1 MANFFPSTHY
11 SVLAGIDS
19 DEPQLR
25 AAAWERF
32 SDAYWQP
39 AFRYLCLRWRL
50 DREQAEDWTQEF
62 FAGLLAKEVVERYE
76 PSRGSFHNYLRV
88 CLDNHVRSR
97 LSAKRPAQPL
107 DFDLADSSP
116 SPEEIFLREWQREI
130 MSQAVAALEKLAEER
145 GKQAAFAIFS
155 AYDLGSE
162 ERPSYDELAARHAV
176 PVTQVTNYLAWARRE
191 LRRLALERLA
201 SLSMNEREYRAEAR
215 RLFAE

>member
-1 MANFFPSTHY
+1 MADFFPSTRY

-19 DEPQLR
+19 DEPHLR

-32 SDAYWQP
+32 SEAYWQP
-39 AFRYLCLRWRL
+39 AFRYLTLRWRL
-50 DREQAEDWTQEF
+50 DRELAEDWTQEF

-76 PSRGSFHNYLRV
+76 AARGSFHNYLRV

-97 LSAKRPAQPL
+97 LSAKRPSEPL

-116 SPEEIFLREWQREI
+116 SPEEIFLREWQREV
-130 MSQAVAALEKLAEER
+130 MTKAVADLERLSEER
-145 GKQAAFAIFS
+145 GKKTAFAIFT
-155 AYDLGSE
+155 AYDLGGE
-162 ERPSYDELAARHAV
+162 ERPNYDELALRFGVAS
-176 PVTQVTNYLAWARRE
+176 TQVTNYLAWARRE

>member
-1 MANFFPSTHY
+1 MFPTTRY

-25 AAAWERF
+25 AAAWARF
-32 SDAYWQP
+32 SEAYWQP
-39 AFRYLCLRWRL
+39 AYRYLCRRWRL

-76 PSRGSFHNYLRV
+76 AARGSFHNYLRV

-97 LSAKRPAQPL
+97 LSARRPGEAL
-107 DFDLADSSP
+107 DFDLADPSP

-130 MSQAVAALEKLAEER
+130 MSLAVADLEHLAEER
-145 GKQAAFAIFS
+145 GKHVAFAIFS
-155 AYDLGSE
+155 AYDLGAE
-162 ERPSYDELAARHAV
+162 ERPSYEALSEHYAI

-201 SLSMNEREYRAEAR
+201 ALSMNEREYRAEAR

>member
-1 MANFFPSTHY
+1 MFPTTRY

-25 AAAWERF
+25 VAAWERF
-32 SDAYWQP
+32 SEAYWQP
-39 AFRYLCLRWRL
+39 AFRYLCRRWRL

-62 FAGLLAKEVVERYE
+62 FAGLLAKAVVERYDAA
-76 PSRGSFHNYLRV
+76 RGSFHNYLRV

-97 LSAKRPAQPL
+97 LSAQRASEPL
-107 DFDLADSSP
+107 DLEFADSSP

-130 MSQAVAALEKLAEER
+130 MSLAVASLERFAEER
-145 GKQAAFAIFS
+145 GKPVAFAIFS
-155 AYDLGSE
+155 AYDLSGE
-162 ERPSYDELAARHAV
+162 VRPSYEDLAARHGIPA
-176 PVTQVTNYLAWARRE
+176 TQVTNYLAWARRE